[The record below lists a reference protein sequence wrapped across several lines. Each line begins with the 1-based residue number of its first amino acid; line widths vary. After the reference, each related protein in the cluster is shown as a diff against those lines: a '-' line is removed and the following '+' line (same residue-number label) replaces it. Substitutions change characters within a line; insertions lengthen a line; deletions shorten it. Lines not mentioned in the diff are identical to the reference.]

1 MASPNAVSAVRI
13 RRLSHRPDAVTVL
26 VVVIIVVCLVGPFLW
41 PYPADKIGAG
51 LPYLAPGWGHPMGTD
66 DLGRDLLARIL
77 AGGRITLGVAGAA
90 TVVSLILGITW
101 GVVAA
106 ARRGWVDEALMRT
119 ADGFMAIPQIVFAL
133 VCVAAFGATVVSL
146 TIIVGFLLAP
156 ATARIVRSVT
166 LAELTAD
173 YAIAAQACGLPKW
186 RVLIREV
193 LPNLL
198 PTVAVQATINLASA
212 IILEATLSFIGLGLQ
227 PPAASWGTLLLQG
240 YGKIYNSAWL
250 VLIPTIWIVATI
262 WALMSSS
269 DAMRSRA
276 RNGGGA

>member
-1 MASPNAVSAVRI
+1 MVA
-13 RRLSHRPDAVTVL
+13 
-26 VVVIIVVCLVGPFLW
+26 VIIAACLIGPFLW

-51 LPYLAPGWGHPMGTD
+51 LPYLAPGLNHPMGTD

-77 AGGRITLGVAGAA
+77 AGGRITIGVAGAA
-90 TVVSLILGITW
+90 TIVSLIIGVTW

-146 TIIVGFLLAP
+146 TIIVGFLLSP

-173 YAIAAQACGLPKW
+173 YAIAALACGLPKW

-198 PTVAVQATINLASA
+198 PTVGVQATINLASA

-240 YGKIYNSAWL
+240 YAKIYNSAWL
-250 VLIPTIWIVATI
+250 VVIPTIWIVVTI
-262 WALMSSS
+262 WALMSAS

-276 RNGGGA
+276 RDGERA